1 MKQEG
6 ILKKKVE
13 EAITTERNL
22 QSYYQEM
29 MRMTPDPEHRSVL
42 RDLLLHNEMNE
53 VLLRSMY
60 RI

>member
-1 MKQEG
+1 MKQQE

-29 MRMTPDPEHRSVL
+29 MQLTSNSEHRSVF